1 VCGHPIKGAGHS
13 GIAAHL
19 LGFKYLFSRGDDT
32 CSTFGQVVLN
42 HGGEFAADWLR
53 TGSHFAGIGR
63 GRIILRELIIQRELF
78 ACHLE
83 ASVRSPLA
91 ASAL

>member
-1 VCGHPIKGAGHS
+1 
-13 GIAAHL
+13 
-19 LGFKYLFSRGDDT
+19 
-32 CSTFGQVVLN
+32 VLN